1 MDNRKIYAIL
11 LFSGL
16 LFFLQGKSVWA
27 QVNNAGAD
35 SASHAQTPLLHY
47 PFHDYPGNPLLQEGS
62 SGLYLQL
69 PSNIQRSIEYDP
81 KTNEYIIYEK
91 IGNNFNYRLPYVMS
105 QEEFRKWQ
113 YDQAVRQYWTQKAHG
128 NGDSY
133 RRSLIPKLYVGGEAF
148 DRVFGSNTVNI
159 IPQGSAELIFGANTS
174 RIDNPA
180 LSEKLR
186 KVTTFDFKEKIQMN
200 VAGTVGDKLKLG
212 INYNTEATFDF
223 ENQTKLEYTGKEDE
237 IIKKIEA
244 GNINFPLTGTL
255 ITGSQSLFGLKTDL
269 QFGKLTVSAVFSQ
282 QKGQTSEIDVKGGA
296 QIQDYEVEA
305 DHYEANK
312 HFFLSQFFR
321 DHYDEAL
328 AHLPVINTGVAIQRI
343 EVWVTNKTNRFEN
356 SRNVVAFM
364 DLGEEQQ
371 NIYNPVPAFGQTGQG
386 PYVYNELN
394 GLYDQMTSTYS
405 GIRDI
410 SQVTNTLEPLKPDF
424 IIGRD
429 FEKIEN
435 ARRLTEREYTVNKQL
450 GFISLN
456 AALNADEV
464 LAVAYEYTVN
474 GKVYKVGEFSSDVSA
489 PDALVLKLL
498 KGTNLSPKLPTWK
511 LMMKNIYALGA
522 YQINRRDFQLHVL
535 YHDDKTGNDINYIPE
550 GKISKEVLIKVLNL
564 DNLNSQNEP
573 YPDGYFD
580 FLPGITI
587 NPAKGRVIFP
597 VLEPFGSYLRKKI
610 GDDAI
615 ADRYVFQELYDSTLV
630 KARQVAEKNKFKIV
644 GSYSSTS
651 SSEIQLN
658 AMNVPKGSVKVT
670 AGGIQL
676 KENVDYTV
684 DYNLGTV
691 KIINQGLLESQTP
704 IKVQLESNQ
713 LFNLQT
719 KTLLGT
725 HLDYKI
731 NDDFHIGGTVLNL
744 TERPLTQKVNI
755 GDEPISNTMLGLDG
769 TYHSESRLLTRMVDW
784 LPFVQTKA
792 PSSIDFTGEFAQMIP
807 GHSKAIHKTGTS
819 YIDDFEGSTTTIDL
833 KAFNAW
839 VLASTPQGQNDLFP
853 EAQLNNNRY
862 YGVNRAR
869 LAWYVIDPLF
879 LRNNI
884 NTPDYMKK
892 DPDYQSSHYVRE
904 VFEKE
909 LFPNRENPTGIPT
922 NIAVLNLAFYPDEK
936 GPYNYDV
943 TASAYSAGVDP
954 DGKLKDPVN
963 RWGGIM
969 REVPTSD
976 FESANVQYIE
986 FWLMDP
992 FVEMP
997 DNYGGD
1003 LYLDLGD
1010 VSEDILRDSRKSFEN
1025 GLPTSPVVQDVDTT
1039 IWGRVP
1045 VNQSLVNAFDNDLN
1059 ARKYQDVGMDGLGD
1073 TDEDSFFAAYL
1084 DSMKSILT
1092 PEAYQDLLKDP
1103 SRDDFHYYR
1112 GSDYDQE
1119 RLGILERYKAYNG
1132 LEGNSPTAEMSKE
1145 PYPTT
1150 GSTLPD
1156 VEDIN
1161 RDNTLSETERYY
1173 QYHVSLRPSDLKV
1186 GNNFITDKVT
1196 STVTLANGDESSVNW
1211 YQFKIPIRE
1220 YNRVVGDMQDFKS
1233 IRFMRLFM
1241 RGFNKETILRFATFN
1256 LVRGEWRNYYNSLLQ
1271 GGERINT
1278 PQQESGEF
1286 VVSAVNIEENSSKQ
1300 PVNYV
1305 LPPGIDR
1312 VIDPT
1317 NPQLRQLNEQSILM
1331 KVKNL
1336 EDGDARA
1343 IYKNVSL
1350 DLRKYKTV
1358 RMEVHA
1364 EALPGIPLQDD
1375 EVTVF
1380 IRLGTDYRDNY
1391 YEYEVPM
1398 KVTPPGKYNNDLV
1411 GDRQIVW
1418 PEDNRMIIP
1427 LELFQEL
1434 KQERNVAL
1442 HKRQTGLEMR
1452 DVYTKRIENGRVI
1465 KVAGNPNFSNIRT
1478 ILIGIRNPLQNNHYL
1493 NDDGIPKS
1501 VEVWCDE
1508 LRLSDFDEKGG
1519 WAANARLQARLA
1531 DLGTVDIA
1539 GFTSKPGFGS
1549 IEKKVAQR
1557 SQEEVIRYDVSTN
1570 LELGK
1575 FFPKNARVRIP
1586 LFFGYSETRINPEYN
1601 PMDPDIP
1608 LKSALAHAETRAEK
1622 DSILHFSQDYSS
1634 RKSINL
1640 TNVGIGPVTK
1650 KPRIY
1655 SPSNLSFNFAYSELY
1670 HRDVKTV
1677 INLEKNYRGGLSY
1690 IFNTQPKNIAPLRK
1704 MKILRSPVFRLLR
1717 DFNFY
1722 YMPKHISFRTDLD
1735 RYYNEVK
1742 TRNIAI
1748 PYLKIAPTF
1757 RKDFLWHRNYDVKWD
1772 LTRAL
1777 RLDFSA
1783 GNIARI
1789 DEPLGGVD
1797 KERYADEYERWKD
1810 SVWVNL
1816 KQGGRNTHYFHMI
1829 NASYTIPINKLPLL
1843 SWITATARY
1852 NLKYDWLVGPV
1863 YPDSMNIH
1871 LGNTIQNSNNTQ
1883 LSGQFNMKNLYDKV
1897 GILKKINQ
1905 DNARRASG
1913 KKPPPKKKKVSFTS
1927 GRIRLKG
1934 GRSRTILHKLKTE
1947 DITKVTAYDEN
1958 GKEIKGK
1965 YKVVNPDK
1973 IVFTADEDHKNVKV
1987 VIEGTKN
1994 VNENYLIIAG
2004 ETLAGVVMGIKNVNL
2019 SFSQNEGTLLP
2030 GYMPRTKVMGLN
2042 RIGDDL
2048 APGWPFVLGW
2058 QDHNFLYK
2066 SAEKNWLTTD
2076 SLINNPY
2083 IMTHTE
2089 NFNFRS
2095 TFEPFKGIRV
2105 DIIANRR
2112 FSRNLN
2118 EYYKFNDTGQKY
2130 DFSNLVETG
2139 NFSMTYITMG
2149 TMFEKIRK
2157 DAEGNYVSANFDR
2170 FKEYTQII
2178 SKRLAENRHRKDPD
2192 YDPDTDP
2199 ETGFPL
2205 QTGYKNGYAMTSQE
2219 VLMPA
2224 FLAAYAKMDPWHIS
2238 LNTLPSIAQILPN
2251 WRVVIDIFNRIRAFK
2266 SFLRSANITHSY
2278 RSTYNIASYQTDL
2291 NFLEDESGLNWV
2303 RDMESNFIPQYQV
2316 NTVSI
2321 TEQFAPLLGIDVVWK
2336 NGISSKLAFKKSRNL
2351 ALSLNNNQLT
2361 EVHND
2366 EIVVG
2371 TGYRFDNVTFN
2382 VRTGGQ
2388 QKELKSD
2395 LNLRADLSIRD
2406 NKTIMRK
2413 LVEETNIPTAGQR
2426 IITLK
2431 LTADYMLSD
2440 KFNLRLFFDRIVNDP
2455 FVALTFKTANT
2466 NFGISLRFTLVQ

>member
-1 MDNRKIYAIL
+1 MDNRKIYAFI

-16 LFFLQGKSVWA
+16 LLFVQGISVWA
-27 QVNNAGAD
+27 QVNASD
-35 SASHAQTPLLHY
+35 SSKTSGTPLLHY
-47 PFHDYPGNPLLQEGS
+47 PFHDYSGNPLLQQNQ
-62 SGLYLQL
+62 SGLYLNL
-69 PSNIQRSIEYDP
+69 PSNIQRRIEYDP

-91 IGNNFNYRLPYVMS
+91 VGKGFNYRLPYVMS
-105 QEEFRKWQ
+105 QDEFRKWQ
-113 YDQAVRQYWTQKAHG
+113 YDQAIRQYWQQKASG
-128 NGDSY
+128 NAGSF
-133 RRSLIPKLYVGGEAF
+133 RKSLIPKLYVGGEAF

-159 IPQGSAELIFGANTS
+159 VPQGSAELIFGINTS

-244 GNINFPLTGTL
+244 GNINFPLSGTL

-296 QIQDYEVEA
+296 QIQDFTVRA

-321 DHYDEAL
+321 DQFDRAL
-328 AHLPVINTGVAIQRI
+328 AHLPVINSGVTIQRI

-356 SRNVVAFM
+356 SRNIVAFM
-364 DLGEEQQ
+364 DLAEGRQH
-371 NIYNPVPAFGQTGQG
+371 IYNQIPAFGQTGQG
-386 PYVYNELN
+386 PYADNNLN
-394 GLYDQMTSTYS
+394 GLYAQMNTTYS

-410 SQVTNTLEPLKPDF
+410 SQVTNTLDPLRPDF
-424 IIGRD
+424 EIGRD
-429 FEKIEN
+429 YEKIEN
-435 ARRLTEREYTVNKQL
+435 ARKLSEREYTVNKQL

-456 AALNADEV
+456 SALNADEV

-489 PDALVLKLL
+489 PDVLILKLL
-498 KGTNLSPKLPTWK
+498 KGTNLSPELPVWD
-511 LMMKNIYALGA
+511 LMMKNIYSLGA
-522 YQINRRDFQLHVL
+522 YQIKQKDFQLHVL

-550 GKISKEVLIKVLNL
+550 GKIKEDILLKVLNL

-580 FLPGITI
+580 FLPGVTI
-587 NPAKGRVIFP
+587 NPSNGRVIFP
-597 VLEPFGSYLRKKI
+597 EVEPFGSYLRKKI

-615 ADRYVFQELYDSTLV
+615 ADKYVFQELYDSTLV
-630 KARQVAEKNKFKIV
+630 KATQVAEKNKFKIV
-644 GSYSSTS
+644 GSYSSSS

-658 AMNVPKGSVKVT
+658 AMNIPKGSVKVT

-676 KENVDYTV
+676 RENVDYTV
-684 DYNLGTV
+684 DYNLGRV

-731 NDDFHIGGTVLNL
+731 SDNFHIGGTVLNL
-744 TERPLTQKVNI
+744 TERPLTQKVNL

-769 TYHSESRLLTRMVDW
+769 TYHSESRFLTRLVDM
-784 LPFVQTKA
+784 LPFLQTKA
-792 PSSIDFTGEFAQMIP
+792 TSTLDFTGEFAQMIP
-807 GHSKAIHKTGTS
+807 GHSKAIHKKGTS

-839 VLASTPQGQNDLFP
+839 VLASTPQGQQDLFP
-853 EAQLNNNRY
+853 EAQLNNNRL
-862 YGVNRAR
+862 YGANRAK

-879 LRNNI
+879 LRNNA
-884 NTPDYMKK
+884 NTPEYMKK
-892 DPDYQSSHYVRE
+892 NPDYQSSHYVRE

-909 LFPNRENPTGIPT
+909 LFPNRENPSGIPT
-922 NIAVLNLAFYPDEK
+922 NIPVLNLAFYPDER
-936 GPYNYDV
+936 GPYNYDLTSSPY
-943 TASAYSAGVDP
+943 TAGINSN
-954 DGKLKDPVN
+954 GKLNAPET

-969 REVPTSD
+969 REVPTND

-997 DNYGGD
+997 DNHGGD

-1025 GLPTSPVVQDVDTT
+1025 GLPTSPIVQDVDTT

-1059 ARKYQDVGMDGLGD
+1059 ARKYQDVGLDGLGD
-1073 TDEDSFFAAYL
+1073 WDEDTFFSSYL
-1084 DSMKSILT
+1084 DSLKSILT
-1092 PEAYQDLLKDP
+1092 PEAYQEILKDP
-1103 SRDDFHYYR
+1103 SGDDFHYYR
-1112 GSDYDQE
+1112 GSDYDREQ
-1119 RLGILERYKAYNG
+1119 LGILDRYKKYNG
-1132 LEGNSPTAEMSKE
+1132 MEGNSPTSEMSKE
-1145 PYPTT
+1145 SYPTT

-1186 GNNFITDKVT
+1186 GKNFITDKVT
-1196 STVTLANGDESSVNW
+1196 STVTFANGQESSVNW

-1220 YNRVVGDMQDFKS
+1220 YNRIVGGIQNFKS
-1233 IRFMRLFM
+1233 IRFIRMFM
-1241 RGFNKETILRFATFN
+1241 RGFNMETILRFATFD
-1256 LVRGEWRNYYNSLLQ
+1256 LVRGEWRTYYNSLLQ
-1271 GGERINT
+1271 GGERINV
-1278 PQQESGEF
+1278 PQQTGGDF

-1331 KVKNL
+1331 RVKDL

-1350 DLRKYKTV
+1350 DLRKYKKL
-1358 RMEVHA
+1358 RMEVHG
-1364 EALPGIPLQDD
+1364 EALPGESLLDN

-1391 YEYEVPM
+1391 YEYEVPL
-1398 KVTPPGKYNNDLV
+1398 KVTPPGRYNNDLTS
-1411 GDRQIVW
+1411 DREIVW

-1427 LELFQEL
+1427 LELLQEL
-1434 KQERNVAL
+1434 KQERNAIVR
-1442 HKRQTGLEMR
+1442 KNRSGLSIS
-1452 DVYTKRIENGRVI
+1452 DVYVKRIENGRVI

-1478 ILIGIRNPLQNNHYL
+1478 IMIGIRNPLQNNHYFE
-1493 NDDGIPKS
+1493 DDGLPKS

-1508 LRLSDFDEKGG
+1508 LRMSDFDEKGG

-1531 DLGTVDIA
+1531 DLGTVDVA

-1557 SQEEVIRYDVSTN
+1557 SQEEVIRYDISTN

-1575 FFPKNARVRIP
+1575 FFPEKARVRIP
-1586 LFFGYSETRINPEYN
+1586 LFIGYSETRINPEYN

-1608 LKSALAHAETRAEK
+1608 LKSALAHAETRAER
-1622 DSILHFSQDYSS
+1622 DSILHYSQDYSS

-1640 TNVGIGPVTK
+1640 TNVGIGNVTK
-1650 KPRIY
+1650 KPRFY

-1677 INLEKNYRGGLSY
+1677 INLEKNYRGGLAY
-1690 IFNTQPKNIAPLRK
+1690 NFNANPKNIAPFRK
-1704 MKILRSPVFRLLR
+1704 MKFLRSPVFRLIR

-1722 YMPKHISFRTDLD
+1722 YMPKHFSFRTNLN
-1735 RYYNEVK
+1735 RYYNEIK
-1742 TRNIAI
+1742 TRNIAV
-1748 PYLKIAPTF
+1748 PYLKIDPTF
-1757 RKDFLWHRNYDVKWD
+1757 RKDFLWNRNYDVKWD

-1777 RLDFSA
+1777 RLDFAA

-1789 DEPLGGVD
+1789 DEPMGGVD
-1797 KERYADEYERWKD
+1797 KNRYKDEYERWKD

-1816 KQGGRNTHYFHMI
+1816 KHWGRNTHYFHTI
-1829 NASYTIPINKLPLL
+1829 NASYTIPINKIPLL
-1843 SWITATARY
+1843 SWVTATARY
-1852 NLKYDWLVGPV
+1852 SLKYDWLIGPV

-1871 LGNTIQNSNNTQ
+1871 LGNTIQNSNNAQ
-1883 LSGQFNMKNLYDKV
+1883 LSSQLNLNSLYNKA
-1897 GILKKINQ
+1897 GFLRKINQ

-1927 GRIRLKG
+1927 NKIRLKG
-1934 GRSRTILHKLKTE
+1934 GRPRTITHNLKTE
-1947 DITKVTAYDEN
+1947 DITKVTAYDQN
-1958 GKEIKGK
+1958 GKEIKGT
-1965 YKVVNPDK
+1965 YKVVGPDK
-1973 IVFTADEDHKNVKV
+1973 IRYTASKDQKNVHV
-1987 VIEGTKN
+1987 VIEGNKQ
-1994 VNENYLIIAG
+1994 VNENFMVIAG
-2004 ETLAGVVMGIKNVNL
+2004 ETLAGVVMGIKNITL

-2030 GYMPRTKVMGLN
+2030 GYMPTTKMMGLN
-2042 RIGDDL
+2042 RVGGEL

-2058 QDHNFLYK
+2058 QDNNFLFRAADK
-2066 SAEKNWLTTD
+2066 DWLTTD

-2083 IMTHTE
+2083 LMTHTE

-2112 FSRNLN
+2112 FSKNLN
-2118 EYYKFNDTGQKY
+2118 EFFKYNDATGSFEFN
-2130 DFSNLVETG
+2130 NRLETG

-2149 TMFEKIRK
+2149 TMFEKIKK
-2157 DAEGNYVSANFDR
+2157 DKEGNYVSANFNR
-2170 FKEYTQII
+2170 FREYAQII
-2178 SKRLAENRHRKDPD
+2178 STRLGEKRHSLDPS
-2192 YDPDTDP
+2192 YDPDIDP
-2199 ETGFPL
+2199 KTGLPIK
-2205 QTGYKNGYAMTSQE
+2205 TGYKNGYSLSSQE

-2224 FLAAYAKMDPWHIS
+2224 FLAAYAKHDPWHIP
-2238 LNTLPSIAQILPN
+2238 LNTLPTITQILPN
-2251 WRVVIDIFNRIRAFK
+2251 WRVVIDIFNHIRALK
-2266 SFLRSANITHSY
+2266 SVIRSANITHTY
-2278 RSTYNIASYQTDL
+2278 RSTYNIASYQSDL
-2291 NFLEDESGLNWV
+2291 NFEEDADGLGWI
-2303 RDMESNFIPQYQV
+2303 RDMEYNFIPRYQI

-2321 TEQFAPLLGIDVVWK
+2321 TEQFSPLVGIDIVWK
-2336 NGISSKLAFKKSRNL
+2336 NGITSKLAVKKARNL

-2361 EVHND
+2361 EVHSD
-2366 EIVVG
+2366 ELVVG
-2371 TGYRFDNVTFN
+2371 TGYRFDNVAFTI
-2382 VRTGGQ
+2382 RTGGQ
-2388 QKELKSD
+2388 DKEIKSD

-2413 LVEETNIPTAGQR
+2413 LIEETNIPTAGQR

-2431 LTADYMLSD
+2431 LSADYMLSD

>member
-1 MDNRKIYAIL
+1 LDNRKIYAIL

-1735 RYYNEVK
+1735 RYY
-1742 TRNIAI
+1742 T
-1748 PYLKIAPTF
+1748 
-1757 RKDFLWHRNYDVKWD
+1757 
-1772 LTRAL
+1772 
-1777 RLDFSA
+1777 
-1783 GNIARI
+1783 
-1789 DEPLGGVD
+1789 
-1797 KERYADEYERWKD
+1797 
-1810 SVWVNL
+1810 
-1816 KQGGRNTHYFHMI
+1816 
-1829 NASYTIPINKLPLL
+1829 
-1843 SWITATARY
+1843 
-1852 NLKYDWLVGPV
+1852 
-1863 YPDSMNIH
+1863 
-1871 LGNTIQNSNNTQ
+1871 
-1883 LSGQFNMKNLYDKV
+1883 MK
-1897 GILKKINQ
+1897 
-1905 DNARRASG
+1905 
-1913 KKPPPKKKKVSFTS
+1913 
-1927 GRIRLKG
+1927 
-1934 GRSRTILHKLKTE
+1934 
-1947 DITKVTAYDEN
+1947 
-1958 GKEIKGK
+1958 
-1965 YKVVNPDK
+1965 
-1973 IVFTADEDHKNVKV
+1973 
-1987 VIEGTKN
+1987 
-1994 VNENYLIIAG
+1994 
-2004 ETLAGVVMGIKNVNL
+2004 
-2019 SFSQNEGTLLP
+2019 
-2030 GYMPRTKVMGLN
+2030 
-2042 RIGDDL
+2042 
-2048 APGWPFVLGW
+2048 
-2058 QDHNFLYK
+2058 
-2066 SAEKNWLTTD
+2066 
-2076 SLINNPY
+2076 
-2083 IMTHTE
+2083 
-2089 NFNFRS
+2089 
-2095 TFEPFKGIRV
+2095 
-2105 DIIANRR
+2105 
-2112 FSRNLN
+2112 
-2118 EYYKFNDTGQKY
+2118 
-2130 DFSNLVETG
+2130 
-2139 NFSMTYITMG
+2139 
-2149 TMFEKIRK
+2149 
-2157 DAEGNYVSANFDR
+2157 
-2170 FKEYTQII
+2170 
-2178 SKRLAENRHRKDPD
+2178 
-2192 YDPDTDP
+2192 
-2199 ETGFPL
+2199 
-2205 QTGYKNGYAMTSQE
+2205 
-2219 VLMPA
+2219 
-2224 FLAAYAKMDPWHIS
+2224 
-2238 LNTLPSIAQILPN
+2238 
-2251 WRVVIDIFNRIRAFK
+2251 
-2266 SFLRSANITHSY
+2266 
-2278 RSTYNIASYQTDL
+2278 
-2291 NFLEDESGLNWV
+2291 
-2303 RDMESNFIPQYQV
+2303 
-2316 NTVSI
+2316 
-2321 TEQFAPLLGIDVVWK
+2321 
-2336 NGISSKLAFKKSRNL
+2336 
-2351 ALSLNNNQLT
+2351 
-2361 EVHND
+2361 
-2366 EIVVG
+2366 
-2371 TGYRFDNVTFN
+2371 
-2382 VRTGGQ
+2382 
-2388 QKELKSD
+2388 
-2395 LNLRADLSIRD
+2395 
-2406 NKTIMRK
+2406 
-2413 LVEETNIPTAGQR
+2413 
-2426 IITLK
+2426 
-2431 LTADYMLSD
+2431 
-2440 KFNLRLFFDRIVNDP
+2440 
-2455 FVALTFKTANT
+2455 
-2466 NFGISLRFTLVQ
+2466 